1 MNGANQK
8 PTGLTLTEL
17 VRLAR
22 ELVGERADAKG
33 SRRSRFTLRTARFYT
48 TLGLLDRPVL
58 RRRTGYYGL
67 RHLLQ
72 LLAIRRLQDE
82 GLSLAEIQ
90 QTLYGRTD
98 AELAQL
104 AGVDPEALLRREPR
118 LKLEAVGESAR
129 RTAWWRV
136 PRDSEPAVPR
146 PSRPPVPQVWQAI
159 DVAPDLMLLVRTPR
173 PLNPS
178 IVRVVARA
186 AQPLA
191 TLLRE
196 LGICG
201 RAGPAADLRR
211 DQTGDWGHGCD
222 DEGRGT

>member
-1 MNGANQK
+1 MNDANQK

-22 ELVGERADAKG
+22 ELVGERADARD
-33 SRRSRFTLRTARFYT
+33 SRRPRFTLRTARFYT

-72 LLAIRRLQDE
+72 LLAIKRLQDE

-104 AGVDPEALLRREPR
+104 AGVDPEELLRREPR
-118 LKLEAVGESAR
+118 LKLEAVGEAGR
-129 RTAWWRV
+129 RTGWWRV
-136 PRDSEPAVPR
+136 PRAAEPAVHR
-146 PSRPPVPQVWQAI
+146 PSRPPIPQVWQAI
-159 DVAPDLMLLVRTPR
+159 EVAPDLMLLVRTPR
-173 PLNPS
+173 PLRPS
-178 IVRVVARA
+178 VVRLVSRA

-196 LGICG
+196 LGITG

-211 DQTGDWGHGCD
+211 DESGEWAHGCD
-222 DEGRGT
+222 DEDSEF